1 MQKRTN
7 SFDKNLYMTNQVSN
21 NQKEKNKEDQKQ
33 EKIENYFPNFISSG
47 EIYSIILHNDKTLI
61 IGDGEDKTYF
71 YDIKKKNILSEQ
83 KLNKESI
90 SFLKLS
96 YDIKYL
102 ISTSNNGEIILFS
115 PSENF
120 KIINKIN
127 DNEKEIN
134 WIEWNPKGP
143 MFALGYIDGSV
154 WIYLAKNPKNPINF
168 FNHYESCTCG
178 NFTNDGFN
186 LVSCGEDGLIFLYN
200 LKERKVIKSIK
211 GDIGP
216 ILCMDFMKEDK
227 KNLFVVGSLCN
238 EIMFVSF
245 DKGKIIFY
253 QQFDYD
259 EDYNEKYIS
268 DNNNINNMN
277 DDDINDDNND
287 NQQSGIESILFC
299 NNNKFCV
306 FSDSLCNFR
315 IFDMTSMQI
324 RVTINLENENITKL
338 ISSQINNFII
348 FGSGCNGNIYVI
360 DTRSKGNIIEKKKLH
375 NDVIMDFVI
384 SEKEEFI
391 ITSSL
396 DKCINY
402 YKIPNLKEKKII
414 VYNINYNNIFY
425 SFII

>member
-245 DKGKIIFY
+245 DKGKIFFY

-259 EDYNEKYIS
+259 EDNENYIN
-268 DNNNINNMN
+268 DNNSFNKNNN
-277 DDDINDDNND
+277 GDISNNELDDDINGENNE
-287 NQQSGIESILFC
+287 NNQSGIESIIFC

-306 FSDSLCNFR
+306 FSDSQCNFR
-315 IFDMTSMQI
+315 IFDMTTMQI
-324 RVTINLENENITKL
+324 RVTIPLENENITKL
-338 ISSQINNFII
+338 ISSKMNNFII
-348 FGSGCNGNIYVI
+348 YGSGCNGYIYII
-360 DTRSKGNIIEKKKLH
+360 DTRGKGNIISKKKMH

-391 ITSSL
+391 ISSSL
-396 DKCINY
+396 DKTINY
-402 YKIPNLKEKKII
+402 FQIPMLKEKK
-414 VYNINYNNIFY
+414 NYCV
-425 SFII
+425 

>member
-1 MQKRTN
+1 MKKNIN
-7 SFDKNLYMTNQVSN
+7 SPEKKILTTTIQTSN
-21 NQKEKNKEDQKQ
+21 KESLNIKEKNIEN
-33 EKIENYFPNFISSG
+33 EKIENYFENFKSSG
-47 EIYSIILHNDKTLI
+47 EIYSISLYNDKTII
-61 IGDGEDKTYF
+61 IGDGDDTTYF
-71 YDIKKKNILSEQ
+71 YDIKKKNYQNQ

-90 SFLKLS
+90 SFLKIS
-96 YDIKYL
+96 KDKNYL
-102 ISTSNNGEIILFS
+102 LSTSNDGEIIIFS
-115 PSENF
+115 PNENF
-120 KIINKIN
+120 KIINRIKDN
-127 DNEKEIN
+127 DKEIN

-143 MFALGYIDGSV
+143 MFALGCNDGSI

-168 FNHYESCTCG
+168 FNHYESSTCG

-186 LVSCGEDGLIFLYN
+186 LISCGEDGLIFLYD
-200 LKERKVIKSIK
+200 LKGRKVIKSIK

-216 ILCMDFMKEDK
+216 ILCMDIMRNDDK

-268 DNNNINNMN
+268 DNNLNNINNMN

-315 IFDMTSMQI
+315 IFDITSMQI
-324 RVTINLENENITKL
+324 RITIPLDNENITKL

-348 FGSGCNGNIYVI
+348 YGSGCNGNIYVI
-360 DTRSKGNIIEKKKLH
+360 DTRGKGNIIEKKKMH

-391 ITSSL
+391 VTSSL
-396 DKCINY
+396 DKSINY
-402 YKIPNLKEKKII
+402 YKIPMIKEKK
-414 VYNINYNNIFY
+414 NYCI
-425 SFII
+425 

>member
-21 NQKEKNKEDQKQ
+21 NQKEKNKEDQKP

-154 WIYLAKNPKNPINF
+154 WIYLAKNLKNPINF

-259 EDYNEKYIS
+259 EDNENYIN
-268 DNNNINNMN
+268 DNNSFNKNNNRNISNNEL
-277 DDDINDDNND
+277 DDDINDENND
-287 NQQSGIESILFC
+287 NNQSGIESIIFC

-306 FSDSLCNFR
+306 FSDSQCNFR
-315 IFDMTSMQI
+315 IFDMTTMQI
-324 RVTINLENENITKL
+324 RVTIPLENENITKL
-338 ISSQINNFII
+338 ISSKMNNFII
-348 FGSGCNGNIYVI
+348 YGSGCNGYIYII
-360 DTRSKGNIIEKKKLH
+360 DTRGKGNIISKKKMH

-391 ITSSL
+391 ISSSL
-396 DKCINY
+396 DKTINY
-402 YKIPNLKEKKII
+402 FQIPMLKEKK
-414 VYNINYNNIFY
+414 NYCV
-425 SFII
+425 

>member
-7 SFDKNLYMTNQVSN
+7 SFDKNLYMTNQISN
-21 NQKEKNKEDQKQ
+21 NQKEKNKEDQKP

-259 EDYNEKYIS
+259 EDNENYIN
-268 DNNNINNMN
+268 DNNSFNKNNNGNISNNEL
-277 DDDINDDNND
+277 DDDINDDIND
-287 NQQSGIESILFC
+287 NNQSGIESIIFC

-306 FSDSLCNFR
+306 FSDSQCNFR
-315 IFDMTSMQI
+315 IFDMTTMQI
-324 RVTINLENENITKL
+324 RVTIPLENENITKL
-338 ISSQINNFII
+338 ISSKMNNFII
-348 FGSGCNGNIYVI
+348 YGSGCNGYIYII
-360 DTRSKGNIIEKKKLH
+360 DTRGKGNIISKKKMH
-375 NDVIMDFVI
+375 NDVIMDFVV

-391 ITSSL
+391 ISSSL
-396 DKCINY
+396 DKTINY
-402 YKIPNLKEKKII
+402 FQIPILKEKK
-414 VYNINYNNIFY
+414 NYCV
-425 SFII
+425 

>member
-7 SFDKNLYMTNQVSN
+7 SFDKNLYMINQVSN

-259 EDYNEKYIS
+259 EDNENYI
-268 DNNNINNMN
+268 NNNNSFNKNNN
-277 DDDINDDNND
+277 GNISNNELDDDINDENND
-287 NQQSGIESILFC
+287 NNQSGIESIIFC

-306 FSDSLCNFR
+306 FSDSQCNFR
-315 IFDMTSMQI
+315 IFDMTTMQI
-324 RVTINLENENITKL
+324 RVTIPLENENITKL
-338 ISSQINNFII
+338 ISSKMNNFII
-348 FGSGCNGNIYVI
+348 YGSGCNGYIYII
-360 DTRSKGNIIEKKKLH
+360 DTRGKGNIISKKKMH

-391 ITSSL
+391 ISSSL
-396 DKCINY
+396 DKTINY
-402 YKIPNLKEKKII
+402 FQIPMLKEKK
-414 VYNINYNNIFY
+414 NYCV
-425 SFII
+425 

>member
-1 MQKRTN
+1 MFR
-7 SFDKNLYMTNQVSN
+7 YY
-21 NQKEKNKEDQKQ
+21 EK
-33 EKIENYFPNFISSG
+33 
-47 EIYSIILHNDKTLI
+47 
-61 IGDGEDKTYF
+61 
-71 YDIKKKNILSEQ
+71 
-83 KLNKESI
+83 
-90 SFLKLS
+90 
-96 YDIKYL
+96 
-102 ISTSNNGEIILFS
+102 
-115 PSENF
+115 
-120 KIINKIN
+120 
-127 DNEKEIN
+127 
-134 WIEWNPKGP
+134 
-143 MFALGYIDGSV
+143 
-154 WIYLAKNPKNPINF
+154 
-168 FNHYESCTCG
+168 
-178 NFTNDGFN
+178 
-186 LVSCGEDGLIFLYN
+186 
-200 LKERKVIKSIK
+200 
-211 GDIGP
+211 
-216 ILCMDFMKEDK
+216 
-227 KNLFVVGSLCN
+227 LFVVGSLCN

-268 DNNNINNMN
+268 DNNINNINNMN

-324 RVTINLENENITKL
+324 RATINLENENITKL

-360 DTRSKGNIIEKKKLH
+360 DTRSKGKIIEKKKMH

-402 YKIPNLKEKKII
+402 YKIPNLKEKK
-414 VYNINYNNIFY
+414 NYCV
-425 SFII
+425 

>member
-7 SFDKNLYMTNQVSN
+7 SFDKNLYMTNQISN
-21 NQKEKNKEDQKQ
+21 NQKEKNKEDQKP
-33 EKIENYFPNFISSG
+33 EKIENYFPNFLSSG

-268 DNNNINNMN
+268 DNNINNINNMN

-324 RVTINLENENITKL
+324 RATINLENENITKL

-360 DTRSKGNIIEKKKLH
+360 DTRSKGNIIEKKKMH

-402 YKIPNLKEKKII
+402 YKIPNLKEKK
-414 VYNINYNNIFY
+414 NYCV
-425 SFII
+425 

>member
-21 NQKEKNKEDQKQ
+21 NQKEKNKEDQKP

-253 QQFDYD
+253 
-259 EDYNEKYIS
+259 
-268 DNNNINNMN
+268 
-277 DDDINDDNND
+277 
-287 NQQSGIESILFC
+287 
-299 NNNKFCV
+299 
-306 FSDSLCNFR
+306 
-315 IFDMTSMQI
+315 
-324 RVTINLENENITKL
+324 
-338 ISSQINNFII
+338 
-348 FGSGCNGNIYVI
+348 
-360 DTRSKGNIIEKKKLH
+360 
-375 NDVIMDFVI
+375 
-384 SEKEEFI
+384 
-391 ITSSL
+391 
-396 DKCINY
+396 
-402 YKIPNLKEKKII
+402 
-414 VYNINYNNIFY
+414 
-425 SFII
+425 